1 MVGDS
6 YSGFG
11 RNFFWEEE
19 FMQDFLGGQ
28 SDRLGAS
35 PEVIE
40 AA

>member
-1 MVGDS
+1 VVCDS
-6 YSGFG
+6 YSHFG
-11 RNFFWEEE
+11 RIFFWEEE
-19 FMQDFLGGQ
+19 IMQDLLGGQ